1 MIKTEAI
8 ILKKADLG
16 EVDQLLTIYSKEFGK
31 IQVLAKGT
39 KKLESKL
46 RCHIEPF
53 SYSHLILIEGKS
65 FRIVKDAILMDQFLP
80 MRKDLEKIKIIYQI
94 AKLVDELIVGEEKD
108 EEIWNLL
115 ISAFRDRELN
125 VKNFQDNLLKLL
137 GYDPEHVKNL
147 AEIY

>member
-1 MIKTEAI
+1 MIKTEAV

-53 SYSHLILIEGKS
+53 SHSHLILIEGKS

-80 MRKDLEKIKIIYQI
+80 VRRDLDKAKIAYKIIN
-94 AKLVDELIVGEEKD
+94 LVDELIVGEEKD
-108 EEIWNLL
+108 EEIWGLL
-115 ISAFRDRELN
+115 VSAFKELN

-137 GYDPEHVKNL
+137 GYDPEHVENL
-147 AEIY
+147 ADIY

>member
-46 RCHIEPF
+46 RCHLESF

-80 MRKDLEKIKIIYQI
+80 MRKNLEKIKIIYQI
-94 AKLVDELIVGEEKD
+94 AKLIDELIVGEEKD

-115 ISAFRDRELN
+115 ISAFRDKELN